1 MTTTDAAGNA
11 IYNTTDLTEG
21 VIIDIDPMIQMLS
34 PTDLPLLNGVGSDGR
49 SVIAKGTCFEKKVE
63 WQDDELLLPRSTLG
77 AAVGTTTATVVQV
90 AAGHRLRFQTGD
102 VLLINDEMVRVTGYS
117 STANQLN
124 VTRGFGGTTAA
135 TQSSGDVI
143 LNLGAHLSE
152 GSDPPDAR
160 HTDWTNRY
168 NITQIFGPT
177 AVHLSETEN
186 TVRKYGLEGTTRFD
200 YEASKRFKEMMI
212 QLEQA
217 LVYGTRYED
226 TSNAIRQMGGATYFM
241 TSNVDASTTNF
252 SGTTGEGA
260 FLDQLQACYT
270 AGGMPDRAMMNEVN
284 KRKVSGWASADI
296 RLGRADNGRGQ
307 IVEYYISD
315 FGRIDFVLNRWLR
328 TEDILIYGRDQFMMK
343 TLRGFQFQM
352 LAKTGDSRR
361 GMLVGEVTCQFKGAP
376 HAARFSAIA

>member
-212 QLEQA
+212 QVEQA

-226 TSNAIRQMGGATYFM
+226 TSNAIRQMGGGLPHLTVLQPLVDDAVDRDPVHGLGGGRRDPEQPREGHGRRRTPDGPRHLVQGTLVHSFPPECRCTGGPRPRPSARAT
-241 TSNVDASTTNF
+241 V
-252 SGTTGEGA
+252 
-260 FLDQLQACYT
+260 
-270 AGGMPDRAMMNEVN
+270 
-284 KRKVSGWASADI
+284 
-296 RLGRADNGRGQ
+296 
-307 IVEYYISD
+307 
-315 FGRIDFVLNRWLR
+315 
-328 TEDILIYGRDQFMMK
+328 
-343 TLRGFQFQM
+343 
-352 LAKTGDSRR
+352 
-361 GMLVGEVTCQFKGAP
+361 VGSPPPT
-376 HAARFSAIA
+376 